1 MKNINKPVD
10 KIVAIL
16 SCVAM
21 VFILSA
27 SKYQNSLEDRVKV
40 LSNEIAQL
48 KIDIDN
54 KDLDF
59 IKVLELKIQ
68 QEFRKVVGSE
78 DLKNDLT
85 SFKRMQRRFIGGL
98 DQRLSTVEKDVAD
111 LNERVSPRRR

>member
-1 MKNINKPVD
+1 MEVKKV
-10 KIVAIL
+10 KSTVAIL
-16 SCVAM
+16 SSVAL

-27 SKYQNSLEDRVKV
+27 SKYQTSLEDQVKV
-40 LSNEIAQL
+40 LSDEIAQL

-54 KDLDF
+54 KDLDV

-85 SFKRMQRRFIGGL
+85 SFKRMQRRFIADL

-111 LNERVSPRRR
+111 LNERVPSRRR

>member
-54 KDLDF
+54 KDLDV
-59 IKVLELKIQ
+59 IKV
-68 QEFRKVVGSE
+68 
-78 DLKNDLT
+78 NDLT
-85 SFKRMQRRFIGGL
+85 SFKRMQRRFIADL

-111 LNERVSPRRR
+111 LNERVPSRRR

>member
-1 MKNINKPVD
+1 MKTNIMRST
-10 KIVAIL
+10 VAIL
-16 SCVAM
+16 SSVAL

-27 SKYQNSLEDRVKV
+27 SKYQNSLVDQVKV

-54 KDLDF
+54 KDLDV

-68 QEFRKVVGSE
+68 QEFRKVAGSE

-85 SFKRMQRRFIGGL
+85 SFKRMQRRFI
-98 DQRLSTVEKDVAD
+98 AD
-111 LNERVSPRRR
+111 LEYTLIYLKQ

>member
-54 KDLDF
+54 KDLDV
-59 IKVLELKIQ
+59 IKV
-68 QEFRKVVGSE
+68 
-78 DLKNDLT
+78 NDLT